1 MNTSLIIGIIG
12 TIASIISVVI
22 ALVQYMKYKE
32 AKNNLRKLKNV
43 RSTQIWGS
51 ILLTLEAYNTLDEAK
66 DLITTKAVDNE
77 IATKIVS
84 ARKSIVAQYL
94 RLLEQAIL
102 DEECF
107 TEETAREWKDKGLL
121 ENEWRYQAALKLI
134 QNKAKTNQRKN
145 LE

>member
-1 MNTSLIIGIIG
+1 MDTSLIVGIIG
-12 TIASIISVVI
+12 TIASVISVIVAVI
-22 ALVQYMKYKE
+22 QYMKYRE
-32 AKNNLRKLKNV
+32 TKNNLKKLKNV

-51 ILLTLEAYNTLDEAK
+51 ILLTLEAYNTLNEAK
-66 DLITTKAVDNE
+66 DLITIRAVDNE

-107 TEETAREWKDKGLL
+107 TEETAREWRDKGLL
-121 ENEWRYQAALKLI
+121 ENEWRFQAALKLI
-134 QNKAKTNQRKN
+134 QNKVKTSS
-145 LE
+145 